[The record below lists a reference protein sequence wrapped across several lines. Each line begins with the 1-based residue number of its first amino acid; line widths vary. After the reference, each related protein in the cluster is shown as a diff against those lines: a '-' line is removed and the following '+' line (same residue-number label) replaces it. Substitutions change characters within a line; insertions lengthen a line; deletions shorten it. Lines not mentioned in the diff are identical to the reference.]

1 MSYMMK
7 TVAAATV
14 ISVSI
19 SGAVLAADFNEKF
32 EGVKPAVSG
41 FNGKLDLGYTYLD
54 LGGTSPHYNSFT
66 GIGSIS
72 APLGQSFGVQFDA
85 GLGRISNSG
94 GSANAAGI
102 GSHLFWRNPDS
113 GLIGAYGHYVRLSG
127 GGASLST
134 VRLGAEAEAYIDQ
147 ISLEGFVGADITRF
161 SAGGHK
167 STASLDFTAA
177 YYFTDNFRAQAGISH
192 SFDKTLGKLGMEA
205 MLPLAANNVALY
217 ADGAFG
223 SHITKIS
230 TGVRI
235 YFGESGKSLKAR
247 HREDDPKA
255 RLFDLYAI
263 SGLAPA
269 AGVTPPPPPPGGCET
284 GFHPTEGCGCQPDVA
299 PE

>member
-1 MSYMMK
+1 MSYMIK

-41 FNGKLDLGYTYLD
+41 FNGKLDLGYSYLD
-54 LGGTSPHYNSFT
+54 LGGSNPHFNAIT

-72 APLGQSFGVQFDA
+72 APLGQSFGVQFDG
-85 GLGRISNSG
+85 GLGRLTTSG

-102 GSHLFWRNPDS
+102 GSHLFWRNPDA
-113 GLIGAYGHYVRLSG
+113 GLIGAYGHYVRLSDSG
-127 GGASLST
+127 TSLST
-134 VRLGAEAEAYIDQ
+134 VRLGAEAEAYLDK
-147 ISLEGFVGADITRF
+147 ISLEGFAGADITRF
-161 SAGGHK
+161 SGFRK
-167 STASLDFTAA
+167 TTTSLDFTAA
-177 YYFTDNFRAQAGISH
+177 YYFTDNFRVQAGVLH
-192 SFDKTLGKLGMEA
+192 SFNKTLGKVGMEA
-205 MLPLAANNVALY
+205 MLPFAANNVALY

-223 SHITKIS
+223 SNNTKIS

-263 SGLAPA
+263 SGLVPA
-269 AGVTPPPPPPGGCET
+269 GGTVTPPDGC
-284 GFHPTEGCGCQPDVA
+284 EGCGC
-299 PE
+299 EMF